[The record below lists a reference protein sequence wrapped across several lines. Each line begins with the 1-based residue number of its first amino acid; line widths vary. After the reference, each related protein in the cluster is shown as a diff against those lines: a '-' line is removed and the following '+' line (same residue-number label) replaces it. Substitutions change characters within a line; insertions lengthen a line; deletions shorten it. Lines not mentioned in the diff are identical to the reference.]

1 MNTENILIYP
11 VGRDGESVP
20 IIREAIYF
28 NTDNYKKFKE
38 ELNIRVN
45 AEEYRPGYDE

>member
-11 VGRDGESVP
+11 VGRDGESLP

-38 ELNIRVN
+38 ELNVRGNI
-45 AEEYRPGYDE
+45 EENRQGYEE